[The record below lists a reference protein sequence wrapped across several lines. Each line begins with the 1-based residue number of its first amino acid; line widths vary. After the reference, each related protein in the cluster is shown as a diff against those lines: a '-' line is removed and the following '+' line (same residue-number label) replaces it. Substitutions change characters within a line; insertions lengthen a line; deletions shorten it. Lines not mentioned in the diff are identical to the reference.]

1 MHLKRFRAATIDE
14 ALRQVRKELG
24 EEAVILHTKSIPF
37 VGASPF
43 ARRQGVEV
51 VAALDDDPP
60 SQVRGAKD
68 EGRKAGS
75 EVRGVKSEVP
85 DFSATDRESAMLTR
99 ELQQVKGLLSGLLGR
114 GHLPSDLPDRLTQM
128 YWSLLAQEVDE
139 GVARRWVIAL
149 RDENQTQGSE
159 PSSLCDGLAA
169 ILAKEM
175 PWAAISRVGAVA
187 GAQRIVALVG
197 PTGVGK
203 TTTVAKLAA
212 WCRFRDNKRV
222 SLITTDTYRIAGP
235 QQLKTYADLMG
246 LPFCVAQVPDDLQ
259 RALCAEREADII
271 FVDTVGRSPRRKDQV
286 EELAPYV
293 SGHAGCEVHL
303 VLSATTKRADLLEA
317 VEGYRSLG
325 FCSIIATKI
334 DETATVG
341 PVVEASLRAAA
352 PITYL
357 TTGQEVPDDIEEA
370 HPLRLAQHLAGVA

>member
-1 MHLKRFRAATIDE
+1 MHLKRFRAPTIGE
-14 ALRQVRKELG
+14 ALRQVREELG
-24 EEAVILHTKSIPF
+24 EEAVILHTKAIPL
-37 VGASPF
+37 VGALPF
-43 ARRQGVEV
+43 ARRQAVEV

-60 SQVRGAKD
+60 SRVRGAKD
-68 EGRKAGS
+68 ERRKAGS
-75 EVRGVKSEVP
+75 EVREAKGEVP
-85 DFSATDRESAMLTR
+85 DFTATDRESAMLTR
-99 ELQQVKGLLSGLLGR
+99 ELQQVKGMLSGLLGR
-114 GHLPSDLPDRLTQM
+114 GHLPPDLPDRLNQM

-149 RDENQTQGSE
+149 RDENPTQGSAE
-159 PSSLCDGLAA
+159 PSSLCAGLAD

-175 PWAAISRVGAVA
+175 PRAESRVGA
-187 GAQRIVALVG
+187 GARRVVALVG

-212 WCRFRDNKRV
+212 WCRFRENKRV
-222 SLITTDTYRIAGP
+222 ALITTDTYRIAGP

-246 LPFCVAQVPDDLQ
+246 LPFCVASVPGDLR
-259 RALCAEREADII
+259 RALGAAREADVI

-286 EELAPYV
+286 EELKAYV
-293 SGHAGCEVHL
+293 SDTEGCEVRL

-317 VEGYRSLG
+317 VEGYRPMG

-334 DETATVG
+334 DETLSVG
-341 PVVEASLRAAA
+341 PVVEASLRAAI

-370 HPLRLAQHLAGVA
+370 HPLRLAERLAGVA